1 MQFHETDNGR
11 LKSMIENPNN
21 TDLTNQAMQEDL
33 NRHKEEN
40 MRLQSKLKEEE
51 IEQAAAGNKLMD
63 TNAARKNL
71 ELEGDALNSN
81 LGQKLRLMD
90 DLSKERVSVLSD
102 LHQANNELERLNR
115 QHLSMNHENIDME
128 THIQRL

>member
-1 MQFHETDNGR
+1 
-11 LKSMIENPNN
+11 MIENPNN

-90 DLSKERVSVLSD
+90 DLSKERVIVLSD